1 MLNKCWKR
9 LAVVLAV
16 GTVLAVG
23 LVGCNEAEVPE
34 AEVIESEV
42 VSETVSEEVSEEVT
56 SEAESES
63 VEEENGGVEYVN
75 FNDKYE
81 LMAYLKGLK
90 KTIVIDYDFSKGT
103 EQAII
108 SNGGKYTLKDDN
120 NMLSVIS
127 TNKTI
132 TDIESHNK
140 YFYAQEPVTDDGR
153 WSIFIQTTGADLE
166 VSFTVMYDDGTSED
180 FTIYV
185 TLGEDAA
192 EGIGQASTSEVETVQ
207 FSNVD
212 ELVAY
217 LTGLNKTSIVEFNFS
232 VDENSQSIIPNG
244 AKYTMQRGE
253 RLHVVSAKEVESVD
267 ANVDNI
273 VIIEP
278 FIENVWA
285 VGVYNSG
292 TDMEVSF
299 TVNYKDG
306 TSEDF
311 TIYVTVDEVM

>member
-1 MLNKCWKR
+1 MLNKCWNR
-9 LAVVLAV
+9 LAVVLTV

-23 LVGCNEAEVPE
+23 MVGCNETEVPE

-42 VSETVSEEVSEEVT
+42 VSETVSEEVSEEVI

-63 VEEENGGVEYVN
+63 AEEENGGVEYFN
-75 FNDKYE
+75 FADRYE
-81 LMAYLKGLK
+81 MMAYLKGLK
-90 KTIVIDYDFSKGT
+90 KTIVIDYDFSEGT

-108 SNGGKYTLKDDN
+108 SNGGKYPLKDDN

-132 TDIESHNK
+132 TDIEAHNK
-140 YFYAQEPVTDDGR
+140 YFYVLEPLTDDGR
-153 WSIFIQTTGADLE
+153 WSIVIETTGIDLE

-185 TLGEDAA
+185 TLGEDVA
-192 EGIGQASTSEVETVQ
+192 EGIDQASTSEVETVQ
-207 FSNVD
+207 FSNVE
-212 ELVAY
+212 ELIECAKERGE
-217 LTGLNKTSIVEFNFS
+217 TIITQFDFSIEGSTQV
-232 VDENSQSIIPNG
+232 IIPNG
-244 AKYTMQRGE
+244 AKYTMLMGE
-253 RLHVVSAKEVESVD
+253 RMRVIATKEVESID
-267 ANVDNI
+267 ANVDGLAI
-273 VIIEP
+273 YKESV
-278 FIENVWA
+278 ENVWV
-285 VGVYNSG
+285 VGVLNSG

-311 TIYVTVDEVM
+311 TLYVTKE

>member
-1 MLNKCWKR
+1 MLNKCWNR

-23 LVGCNEAEVPE
+23 LVGCNETEVPE

-132 TDIESHNK
+132 TDIEAHNK

-153 WSIFIQTTGADLE
+153 WSIFIQTTGTDLE
-166 VSFTVMYDDGTSED
+166 VSFTVMYDDGTSQD

-185 TLGEDAA
+185 TKGVEAVSENGLQGV
-192 EGIGQASTSEVETVQ
+192 GEVEVVNY
-207 FSNVD
+207 SD
-212 ELVAY
+212 VAGLEKY
-217 LTGLNKTSIVEFNFS
+217 LQELNKTTFVEYNFGMEGSSQTIVPVGSN
-232 VDENSQSIIPNG
+232 
-244 AKYTMQRGE
+244 YTMQLGDA
-253 RLHVVSAKEVESVD
+253 LGIYSNKEITSVI

-273 VIIEP
+273 DIWSPMMGNIWNI
-278 FIENVWA
+278 FINTT
-285 VGVYNSG
+285 G
-292 TDMEVSF
+292 TDMEVSC
-299 TVNYKDG
+299 TIKYEDG
-306 TSEDF
+306 TQEDV
-311 TIYVTVDEVM
+311 TVYVTIE

>member
-9 LAVVLAV
+9 LAVVLVV

-42 VSETVSEEVSEEVT
+42 VSETVSEEVSEEIT

-63 VEEENGGVEYVN
+63 AEEENGGVEYFN
-75 FNDKYE
+75 FADRYE
-81 LMAYLKGLK
+81 MMAYLKGLK
-90 KTIVIDYDFSKGT
+90 KTIVIDYDFSEGT

-132 TDIESHNK
+132 TDIEAHNK
-140 YFYAQEPVTDDGR
+140 YFYAQEPLTDDGR
-153 WSIFIQTTGADLE
+153 WSIFIETTGIDLE

-185 TLGEDAA
+185 TKGGEESPDAN
-192 EGIGQASTSEVETVQ
+192 EIEIVK

-212 ELVAY
+212 ELIKYAKERGE
-217 LTGLNKTSIVEFNFS
+217 TIITQFDFSIEGSTQV
-232 VDENSQSIIPNG
+232 IIPNG
-244 AKYTMQRGE
+244 AKYTMLMGE
-253 RLHVVSAKEVESVD
+253 RMRVIATKEVESID
-267 ANVDNI
+267 ANVEGLAI
-273 VIIEP
+273 YKESV
-278 FIENVWA
+278 ENVWA

-299 TVNYKDG
+299 TVNYTDG

-311 TIYVTVDEVM
+311 TIYVTRE

>member
-9 LAVVLAV
+9 LAVVLVV

-42 VSETVSEEVSEEVT
+42 VSETVSEEVSEEIT

-63 VEEENGGVEYVN
+63 AEEENGGVEYFN
-75 FNDKYE
+75 FADRYE
-81 LMAYLKGLK
+81 MMAYLKGLK
-90 KTIVIDYDFSKGT
+90 KTIVIDYDFSEGR

-132 TDIESHNK
+132 TDIEAHNK
-140 YFYAQEPVTDDGR
+140 YFYAQEPLTDDGR
-153 WSIFIQTTGADLE
+153 WSIFIETTGIDLE

-185 TLGEDAA
+185 TKGGEESPDAN
-192 EGIGQASTSEVETVQ
+192 EIEIVK

-212 ELVAY
+212 ELIKYAKERGE
-217 LTGLNKTSIVEFNFS
+217 TIITQFDFSIEGSTQV
-232 VDENSQSIIPNG
+232 IIPNG
-244 AKYTMQRGE
+244 AKYTMLMGE
-253 RLHVVSAKEVESVD
+253 RMRVIATKEVESID
-267 ANVDNI
+267 ANVEGLAI
-273 VIIEP
+273 YKESV
-278 FIENVWA
+278 ENVWV
-285 VGVYNSG
+285 VGVLNSG

-299 TVNYKDG
+299 TVNYTDG

-311 TIYVTVDEVM
+311 TIYVTRE

>member
-1 MLNKCWKR
+1 MLNKCWNR

-16 GTVLAVG
+16 GSMLAVA

-34 AEVIESEV
+34 TEVIESEV
-42 VSETVSEEVSEEVT
+42 VSETISEEVSEEVI

-63 VEEENGGVEYVN
+63 AEEENGGVEYFN
-75 FNDKYE
+75 FADRYE
-81 LMAYLKGLK
+81 MMAYLKGLK
-90 KTIVIDYDFSKGT
+90 KTIVIDYDFSEGT

-108 SNGGKYTLKDDN
+108 SNGGKYPLKDDN

-132 TDIESHNK
+132 TDIKAHNK
-140 YFYAQEPVTDDGR
+140 YFYVLEPLTDDGR
-153 WSIFIQTTGADLE
+153 WSIFIETTGINLE

-185 TLGEDAA
+185 TLGEDVA
-192 EGIGQASTSEVETVQ
+192 EGIDQASTSEVETVQ

-212 ELVAY
+212 ELIECAKERGE
-217 LTGLNKTSIVEFNFS
+217 TIITQFDFSIEGSTQV
-232 VDENSQSIIPNG
+232 IIPNG
-244 AKYTMQRGE
+244 AKYTMLMGE
-253 RLHVVSAKEVESVD
+253 RMRVIATKEVESID
-267 ANVDNI
+267 ANVDGLAI
-273 VIIEP
+273 YKESV
-278 FIENVWA
+278 ENVWV
-285 VGVYNSG
+285 VGVLNSG

-299 TVNYKDG
+299 TVNYTDG

-311 TIYVTVDEVM
+311 TIYVTRE